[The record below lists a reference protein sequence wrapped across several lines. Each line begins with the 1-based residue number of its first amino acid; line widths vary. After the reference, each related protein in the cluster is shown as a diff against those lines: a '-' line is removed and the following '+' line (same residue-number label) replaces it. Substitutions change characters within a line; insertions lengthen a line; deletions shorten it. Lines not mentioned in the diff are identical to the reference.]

1 MSAITYLYVPGNA
14 VGRFVKADAS
24 GADAVIFDLEDAV
37 HRDDKEAART
47 HVAQHLALPRP
58 AGVETWVRLNG
69 DERVV
74 ADVAAVVGPAL
85 TGVIL
90 AKTAGVEELAALD
103 EVLAAAELE
112 RGLVRGRIAVA
123 PLIESG
129 LGLANVVEIARSPR
143 VSTLHLGEVDLAADL
158 GLEPGPDAIE
168 LLFARSQVVVACSA
182 AGIGSPVAP
191 VSPDF
196 RDLTAY
202 AVTTR
207 ALRRLG
213 FVGRAC
219 IHPAQLQV
227 VRDVFTPTATE
238 ASEAADVLRRLDEA
252 AGGVAVDAQGR
263 MIDEAV
269 ARHARRL
276 LAT

>member
-1 MSAITYLYVPGNA
+1 MTAISYLYVPGNA
-14 VGRFVKADAS
+14 PARFSKADAS
-24 GADAVIFDLEDAV
+24 GASAVIFDLEDAV
-37 HRDDKEAART
+37 GRDDKVVARAN
-47 HVAQHLALPRP
+47 VARHLAQPRP

-69 DERVV
+69 GERV
-74 ADVAAVVGPAL
+74 ARDVAAVVGPGL
-85 TGVIL
+85 TGVIP
-90 AKTAGVEELAALD
+90 AKVACAEQLLELD
-103 EVLAAAELE
+103 ELLTAAESE

-129 LGLANVVEIARSPR
+129 LGLANVVEIAGGPR
-143 VSTLHLGEVDLAADL
+143 VTTLHLGEVDLVADL
-158 GLEPGPDAIE
+158 GIEPGPDGTE

-182 AGIGSPVAP
+182 AGISSPVAP

-196 RDLTAY
+196 RDLAAY
-202 AVTTR
+202 ADSTR

-219 IHPAQLQV
+219 IHPTQVPV
-227 VRDVFTPTATE
+227 VRDIFTRSAAETAE
-238 ASEAADVLRRLDEA
+238 AQDILRRLEEA
-252 AGGVAVDAQGR
+252 AGSVAVDAGGR

-269 ARHARRL
+269 ARQARRV